1 MYSCTAFLLIFFLIY
16 TMHIIMTVC
25 KFQYLN
31 YKAKNEIILGVD
43 SVYKDNRQLCLK
55 KYIYE
60 IFNSNIANMYNGLER
75 SMRYIYRFRSPY
87 KSF

>member
-1 MYSCTAFLLIFFLIY
+1 
-16 TMHIIMTVC
+16 MHIITAVC

-31 YKAKNEIILGVD
+31 YKANNEIILGVD
-43 SVYKDNRQLCLK
+43 SVYKDN
-55 KYIYE
+55 
-60 IFNSNIANMYNGLER
+60 IANMYHGLER

>member
-1 MYSCTAFLLIFFLIY
+1 MA
-16 TMHIIMTVC
+16 VC

-31 YKAKNEIILGVD
+31 YKANNETILGVD
-43 SVYKDNRQLCLK
+43 SVKDNRQLCLK

-60 IFNSNIANMYNGLER
+60 IFNSNIANMYHGLER
-75 SMRYIYRFRSPY
+75 SMQYIYRFRSPY